1 MLWRLAFAS
10 MAIVTVRL
18 PASAALDQQRSA
30 AAARTQPCAV
40 ARAFP
45 NILPHL
51 FATGAG
57 LPGALQQGNG
67 EGPVALY
74 FPLSARANSQ
84 DQAAGGGSAG
94 GSRCL
99 VCETADMTPMP
110 MITSA
115 PTMI

>member
-57 LPGALQQGNG
+57 LPGTLQQGNG

-74 FPLSARANSQ
+74 FRYRPERILRIRR
-84 DQAAGGGSAG
+84 QAAVQPAG
-94 GSRCL
+94 RG
-99 VCETADMTPMP
+99 VWYAKPQT
-110 MITSA
+110 
-115 PTMI
+115 